1 MNRKLLGRI
10 GINVLGLLVFAVMTF
25 PVYWM
30 VATSFKEGRNPRVA
44 ISIFAF
50 VVAWNEFSST
60 GRSPS
65 G

>member
-30 VATSFKEGRNPRVA
+30 VATSFKEVRN
-44 ISIFAF
+44 IL
-50 VVAWNEFSST
+50 AWQSRSS
-60 GRSPS
+60 RSSSPGTS
-65 G
+65 T